1 MDSLRAGRFLCKS
14 EIGNPEWDTDS
25 VAVVNR
31 LFGGAQPAQYL
42 RKKNFQMKSKKI
54 TVSVLLIVVL
64 AFFAFGMY
72 SYQQRIKNSQMD
84 KVNQG
89 EGRLVRMHS
98 AVLGPVSAPVTIV
111 EFFDPACETCREF
124 YPIVKSLMK
133 QYPDDVRLV
142 MRYAPFHAGSDSV
155 VKLLEASKLQ
165 GKYWQVLEA
174 ILADQPQWASHGNP
188 NLYVAYQAAA
198 RTGLDL
204 NKALADAQ
212 TPAIAAVLK
221 QDVEDLTALEVTKT
235 PTFFVNG
242 KGLPSF
248 GPDQL
253 ATLVAEEVARSK
265 SGAQGKP

>member
-25 VAVVNR
+25 VVVVDR
-31 LFGGAQPAQYL
+31 LFGGAQPAHYL

-84 KVNQG
+84 KVNQA

-111 EFFDPACETCREF
+111 EYFDPACETCREF
-124 YPIVKSLMK
+124 YPIVKDLMSK
-133 QYPDDVRLV
+133 YPNDVRLIL
-142 MRYAPFHAGSDSV
+142 RYAPFHAGSDKV

-174 ILADQPQWASHGNP
+174 VLAAQPAWASHGQP
-188 NLYVAYQAAA
+188 NIDLAYQAASQ
-198 RTGLDL
+198 TGLDIT
-204 NKALADAQ
+204 KALADAQ
-212 TPAIAAVLK
+212 SPAIEAVLK

-248 GPDQL
+248 GPQQL
-253 ATLVAEEVARSK
+253 AALVAEEVAKSK
-265 SGAQGKP
+265 K